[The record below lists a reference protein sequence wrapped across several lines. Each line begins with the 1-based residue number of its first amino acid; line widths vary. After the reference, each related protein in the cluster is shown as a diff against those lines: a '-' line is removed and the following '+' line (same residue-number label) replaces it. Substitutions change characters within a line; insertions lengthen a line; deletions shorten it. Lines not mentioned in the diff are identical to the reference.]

1 MAHRSDH
8 AKRDVL
14 GKALLLLDHIIDSAG
29 QRLHADWGVR
39 ELSEA
44 LRLPPASVHRTL
56 TQLAT
61 HGLVQHLPKS
71 RRFRIGGELYRLA
84 YRLSARSA
92 FRAAGIP
99 VMRDLAARCNENIL
113 LGQYDPARMEMMFV
127 AAEDSAH
134 SLRYDQPLNQWVP
147 VYAGASGLAVMAYLP
162 RAVRR
167 EIVRRTKLRPLTKNT
182 ITGPVR
188 LEQELRRV
196 RARGYASSR
205 GHRNLGTV
213 AFAAP
218 VWTPDAEV
226 AGSLIVAM
234 PETRLDRGLGPQFGR
249 LVADYAERL
258 TTRLGG
264 RRAERPDE

>member
-1 MAHRSDH
+1 MAQRSDRTR
-8 AKRDVL
+8 RDVL
-14 GKALLLLDHIIDSAG
+14 GRALRLLEYIIESAE
-29 QRLHADWGVR
+29 QRSQTDWGVR

-44 LRLPPASVHRTL
+44 LQLPPASVHRVLTL
-56 TQLAT
+56 LAT
-61 HGLVQHLPKS
+61 HGMVQHTPGS

-84 YRLSARSA
+84 FRLSSRASI
-92 FRAAGIP
+92 RAAGIP
-99 VMRDLAARCNENIL
+99 VMRELAARCNENIF
-113 LGQYDPARMEMMFV
+113 LGLYDALRMEMMFV

-147 VYAGASGLAVMAYLP
+147 VYAGASGLAIMAYLP
-162 RAVRR
+162 KTTQR

-182 ITGPVR
+182 ITTAAK

-196 RARGYASSR
+196 RMCGYAFSR

-218 VWTPDAEV
+218 IWTPDAEV

-234 PETRLDRGLGPQFGR
+234 PETRLEPKMGPQIGK
-249 LVADYAERL
+249 LIVEHADRL
-258 TTRLGG
+258 TEQLGG
-264 RRAERPDE
+264 RKAT